1 MCKLIVNQDWCI
13 EVCSS
18 QYDVSLNVQGTCMYR
33 VPHQLYSNSSAF
45 HGEGWLRVGLELE
58 YTVME
63 LKKVADNM
71 SNLHFFSWL
80 A

>member
-1 MCKLIVNQDWCI
+1 MHVMCKLIVNQDWCI

-18 QYDVSLNVQGTCMYR
+18 QYDVSYVQGTSPI
-33 VPHQLYSNSSAF
+33 VSNSSAF

-58 YTVME
+58 YAVLG
-63 LKKVADNM
+63 LKKVADDM

-80 A
+80 S